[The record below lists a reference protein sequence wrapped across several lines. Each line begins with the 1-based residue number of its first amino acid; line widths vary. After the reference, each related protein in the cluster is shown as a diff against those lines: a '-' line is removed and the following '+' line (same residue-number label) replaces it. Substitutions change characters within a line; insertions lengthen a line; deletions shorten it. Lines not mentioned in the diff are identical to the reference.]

1 MWGYLGTSYLGD
13 GATVGN
19 VSYLSGQAG
28 TPANGYD
35 FAYPYETDSSEEY
48 SPDRYVDEFGA
59 TGNGEL
65 WYKCQQGIGRVVGN
79 TGTAGRGEYKTIT
92 SSVIFGAFYNEF
104 RAELAGLM
112 GEYLEYTGPA
122 PDETDPEVTEMQP
135 QDEEYPYGVPVDTT
149 VVFHVT
155 DDYSG
160 CDTGATE
167 CTLTGAGSEVTW
179 GDVDID
185 DSEFLDMEFEY
196 TPESELEYDE
206 TYTVEVTTY
215 DNAGNGPVDVSWE
228 FTTELYVETT
238 ILPESFGSIKA
249 KFTGGEEGR

>member
-1 MWGYLGTSYLGD
+1 LGTSYLGD
-13 GATVGN
+13 GAGVGN
-19 VSYLSGQAG
+19 VSDLYGQVG

-35 FAYPYETDSSEEY
+35 FSYPYGGD
-48 SPDRYVDEFGA
+48 PDRYVDEFGA
-59 TGNGEL
+59 TGAGEL

-92 SSVIFGAFYNEF
+92 SSVIFGAFYNES

-122 PDETDPEVTEMQP
+122 PDETDPGITEMQP
-135 QDEEYPYGVPVDTT
+135 QDGDYPDGVPVDTS

-167 CTLTGAGSEVTW
+167 CTLTGTGGEVTW

-215 DNAGNGPVDVSWE
+215 DNAGNGPVEASWE

-238 ILPESFGSIKA
+238 ILPESFGGIKA
-249 KFTGGEEGR
+249 KFAEGEGR